1 MKTLDTVDK
10 RILRELCTDARIPN
24 AQLAERVHLTPTPCL
39 RRVRK
44 LEANGI
50 VKGYRPDLDHVALGY
65 RVAALVFVKLSR
77 YSEENAKLFEHAI
90 SVLPAI
96 TECSVVAGQ
105 FDYVLK
111 VVARDLPDYERILKE
126 ALSGIE
132 VIEDLESTI
141 ILKRIECSD
150 TLPF

>member
-1 MKTLDTVDK
+1 MKTLDMVDK
-10 RILRELCTDARIPN
+10 KILRELCADARIPN

-44 LEANGI
+44 LEAKGI
-50 VKGYRPDLDHVALGY
+50 VKGYRPDLDNVALGY
-65 RVAALVFVKLSR
+65 RVTALVFVKLSR
-77 YSEENAKLFEHAI
+77 YSEHNARLFETAAKAL
-90 SVLPAI
+90 SAI
-96 TECSVVAGQ
+96 TECAVVAGR

-111 VVARDLPDYERILKE
+111 VVARDLPDYERILKD

-141 ILKRIECSD
+141 ILKQVDCSD